1 MTLTWEQLMKQYPR
15 LPDGNAGEDIMDV
28 LDAELTPAAKA
39 ALVAQLEPLIQ
50 ITIET
55 EIVELEATVR
65 NVASKLP
72 VDNLLRIAVEGVE

>member
-50 ITIET
+50 ITIEA

>member
-72 VDNLLRIAVEGVE
+72 VDNLLRIAVEGV